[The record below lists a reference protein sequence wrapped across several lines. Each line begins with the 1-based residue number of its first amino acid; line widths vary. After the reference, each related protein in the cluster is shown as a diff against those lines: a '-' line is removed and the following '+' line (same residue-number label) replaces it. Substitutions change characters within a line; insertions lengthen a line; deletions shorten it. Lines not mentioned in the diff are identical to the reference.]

1 MIISTDVLHCI
12 VCSEEYG
19 GFTTGSSGW
28 IWCWSSHRS
37 AQQKR
42 WAALPEEA
50 DGDAVSIRHASQS
63 NRLQVGRHKPDWNK
77 SDWMTCETGFSS
89 WNVNSNPLIMGRKH
103 TVCIYMTKQNDDV
116 LRVVTVVV
124 VCRLCSGLW
133 LCCCGRWW
141 LDLSCYQPWISLLT
155 LWVGQDSCLSLRSFN
170 NE

>member
-1 MIISTDVLHCI
+1 MITSTDVLHCI

-50 DGDAVSIRHASQS
+50 DRDAVSIRHASQS
-63 NRLQVGRHKPDWNK
+63 NRLQVGRHKPDWKK
-77 SDWMTCETGFSS
+77 SDWMTCETGFWS
-89 WNVNSNPLIMGRKH
+89 WNVNNSPLIMGRH
-103 TVCIYMTKQNDDV
+103 TVCISMAKQNNDV
-116 LRVVTVVV
+116 LRVVTVAV
-124 VCRLCSGLW
+124 VCCLCSGLW